1 MGFNAGKTIINHP
14 ICDDVY
20 HLFMVKLGMVY
31 YCFTNIIGV
40 HWDYS
45 SRSNG
50 IWWYMVII
58 YTYIYIYIYIYTWF
72 NGDFSNAEMMD

>member
-50 IWWYMVII
+50 IW
-58 YTYIYIYIYIYTWF
+58 
-72 NGDFSNAEMMD
+72 